1 MSHGNRARPLAAAIL
16 TGGRASRLG
25 GARKAQLAIGGRTII
40 ERQID
45 ALRQVADPIYAVTRA
60 DGGAEGGLP
69 LVRDRFPGC
78 GALGGIYSAIDA
90 SPHDRVLVVGCD
102 MPFLSAP
109 LIAHMNSLDGDLIIP
124 RSPRGPGTYE
134 PLFAIYSRACAAP
147 IRERIE
153 RGRLEAAVV
162 PDGVRVVEVGTEALA
177 VYDPRGLV
185 FVNVNTPHDYERA
198 NTLLEGSNAS
208 HDRIMDELGP

>member
-1 MSHGNRARPLAAAIL
+1 MRHADPTRPLAAAIL

-40 ERQID
+40 ERQLEV
-45 ALRQVADPIYAVTRA
+45 LRRVTAPIYAVTSA
-60 DGGAEGGLP
+60 AGDPEGGLD
-69 LVRDRFPGC
+69 LVRDRFPGR
-78 GALGGIYSAIDA
+78 GALGGIYTAIDA

-102 MPFLSAP
+102 MPFLSAA
-109 LIAHMNSLDGDLIIP
+109 LIEYMHSLDGDLVIP
-124 RSPRGPGTYE
+124 RSARGYE
-134 PLFAIYSRACAAP
+134 PLCAIYSRACAVA

-153 RGRLEAAVV
+153 LGRLEASVV
-162 PDGVRVVEVGTEALA
+162 PEGVRVVEVGAEALA

>member
-1 MSHGNRARPLAAAIL
+1 MDPARPLAAAIL

-25 GARKAQLAIGGRTII
+25 GARKAQLAIGGKPII
-40 ERQID
+40 ERQLD
-45 ALRQVADPIYAVTRA
+45 VLRTVAAPLYEVTSIE
-60 DGGAEGGLP
+60 GGTEGGLA

-102 MPFLSAP
+102 MPFLSAG
-109 LIAHMNSLDGDLIIP
+109 LIAYMNSLDGDLVIP
-124 RSPRGPGTYE
+124 RSRRGYE
-134 PLFAIYSRACAAP
+134 PLCAIYSRACAAP
-147 IRERIE
+147 IRARIE

-162 PDGVRVVEVGTEALA
+162 PEGVRVVEVGTEALT

-208 HDRIMDELGP
+208 QDRIMDELGP